1 MSGAY
6 DSFTVRG
13 YLKDRLPL
21 LAVWLPCVLLVFGA
35 ALVLGATPWGAAVL
49 AGLVVIALAIALTW
63 DFARKR
69 AYYAGLHEAI
79 EQLDHARLLSAF
91 VAEPRF
97 LEGRLSWEA
106 CDTLV
111 YLAGKD
117 LARAA
122 DAADDYE
129 RYIETWIHEIKAP
142 IAASRLI
149 LGRLRG
155 PEATALR
162 QELESIERHVEQALY
177 YARSQALS
185 TDYSIREIALLDAAK
200 EACKRNQN
208 LLIAAGVT
216 PELAIDPGLHV
227 FTDRSW
233 LIFMLGQLLQN
244 AAKYGANTIRIGARE
259 KGAGTSGA
267 VELEVADDG
276 EGIPEADMPKVFDR
290 GFVGEN
296 GRAEGSATGM
306 GLYLCARLCEEMGVS
321 LDAYSEQRR
330 GTRVVLG
337 FPTNADTLNLTRP

>member
-1 MSGAY
+1 MNGAY
-6 DSFTVRG
+6 DSFTARG
-13 YLKDRLPL
+13 YMKDRLAL
-21 LAVWLPCVLLVFGA
+21 LAVWLPCALLVFCT
-35 ALVLGATPWGAAVL
+35 ALVLGVTPWGAAVL
-49 AGLVVIALAIALTW
+49 AGFVVIALAFALTW
-63 DFARKR
+63 DFVRKR
-69 AYYAGLHEAI
+69 AYYAGLRKAI
-79 EQLDHARLLSAF
+79 EQLAHARHLSAF

-111 YLAGKD
+111 YLAGRD
-117 LARAA
+117 LARAT
-122 DAADDYE
+122 DAAEDYE

-177 YARSQALS
+177 YARSQAIS
-185 TDYSIREIALLDAAK
+185 TDYAIRELALLDAAR

-216 PELAIDPGLHV
+216 PDLVIDPGLHV

-244 AAKYGANTIRIGARE
+244 SAKYGARTIRLSARE
-259 KGAGTSGA
+259 TGAGSSGL

-276 EGIPEADMPKVFDR
+276 EGIPEGDMPKVFDR

-321 LDAYSEQRR
+321 LGAYSEKGR

-337 FPTNADTLNLTRP
+337 FPANADALNLTCS

>member
-6 DSFTVRG
+6 DSFTARG
-13 YLKDRLPL
+13 YIKDRLPL
-21 LAVWLPCVLLVFGA
+21 LAVWLPCALLVFCA
-35 ALVLGATPWGAAVL
+35 ALVLGVTPWGAAVL
-49 AGLVVIALAIALTW
+49 AGLVVIALAFALTW
-63 DFARKR
+63 DFVRKR
-69 AYYAGLHEAI
+69 AYYAGLRKAI
-79 EQLDHARLLSAF
+79 EQLDHARHLSAF

-111 YLAGKD
+111 YLAGRD
-117 LARAA
+117 LARATE
-122 DAADDYE
+122 AAEDYE

-142 IAASRLI
+142 IATSRLI

-177 YARSQALS
+177 YARSQAIS
-185 TDYSIREIALLDAAK
+185 TDYAIRELALLDAAR

-216 PELAIDPGLHV
+216 PDLAIDPGLHV

-244 AAKYGANTIRIGARE
+244 SAKYGARTIRLSARE
-259 KGAGTSGA
+259 AGTGSSGL

-276 EGIPEADMPKVFDR
+276 EGIPEGDMPKVFDR

-306 GLYLCARLCEEMGVS
+306 GLYLCARLCEEMDVT
-321 LDAYSEQRR
+321 LDAYSEKGR

-337 FPTNADTLNLTRP
+337 FPANADALNLTCS

>member
-6 DSFTVRG
+6 DSFTARG
-13 YLKDRLPL
+13 YIKDRLPL
-21 LAVWLPCVLLVFGA
+21 LAVWLPCALLVFFA
-35 ALVLGATPWGAAVL
+35 ALVLGVTPWGAAVL
-49 AGLVVIALAIALTW
+49 AGLVVIALALALTW
-63 DFARKR
+63 DFVRKR
-69 AYYAGLHEAI
+69 AYYAGLRKAI
-79 EQLDHARLLSAF
+79 EQLDHARHLSAF
-91 VAEPRF
+91 VTEPRF

-111 YLAGKD
+111 YLAGRD
-117 LARAA
+117 LARAT
-122 DAADDYE
+122 DAAEDYE

-142 IAASRLI
+142 IAASHLI

-162 QELESIERHVEQALY
+162 QELESIERRVEQALY
-177 YARSQALS
+177 YARSQAIS
-185 TDYSIREIALLDAAK
+185 TDYAIRELALLDAAR

-216 PELAIDPGLHV
+216 PDLAIDPGLHV

-244 AAKYGANTIRIGARE
+244 SAKYGARTIRLSARE
-259 KGAGTSGA
+259 TGAGSSGL

-276 EGIPEADMPKVFDR
+276 EGIPEGDMPKVFDR

-321 LDAYSEQRR
+321 LDAYSEKGR

-337 FPTNADTLNLTRP
+337 FPANADALNLTCS

>member
-1 MSGAY
+1 MIGAY
-6 DSFTVRG
+6 DSFTARG
-13 YLKDRLPL
+13 YIKDRLPL
-21 LAVWLPCVLLVFGA
+21 LAVWLPCALLVFCV
-35 ALVLGATPWGAAVL
+35 ALVLGVTPWGAAVL
-49 AGLVVIALAIALTW
+49 AGLVVIALAFTLTW
-63 DFARKR
+63 DFVRKR
-69 AYYAGLHEAI
+69 AYYAGLRKAI
-79 EQLDHARLLSAF
+79 EQLDHARHLSAF

-111 YLAGKD
+111 YLAGRD
-117 LARAA
+117 LARAS
-122 DAADDYE
+122 DAAEDYE

-177 YARSQALS
+177 YARSQAIS
-185 TDYSIREIALLDAAK
+185 TDYAIRELALLDAAR

-216 PELAIDPGLHV
+216 PDLAIDPGLHV

-244 AAKYGANTIRIGARE
+244 SAKYGARAIRLSARE
-259 KGAGTSGA
+259 TGTGSSGL

-276 EGIPEADMPKVFDR
+276 EGIPEGDMPKVFDR

-321 LDAYSEQRR
+321 LDAYSEKGR

-337 FPTNADTLNLTRP
+337 FPANADALNLTCS